1 MVLVTM
7 YTGFKPTLL
16 PSKIPT
22 AMQTCPQA
30 CFALTEALEF
40 SYCNPAWDRFALEN
54 QGTRGALAKDVLHKC
69 FLEFVPE
76 QLKAHYAGLF
86 SRARATGRMQS
97 QDYECSS
104 AQKFRIYRM
113 QAYPLEAGLGF
124 LVVNSL
130 RVEREHT
137 RRAHEPD
144 DARYRDKNGFICMCA
159 NCRRAQRIGD
169 PGTWDW
175 VPDYVRNR
183 RRDVTHGICPFCR
196 EYYYGAY
203 LSAAG

>member
-1 MVLVTM
+1 M
-7 YTGFKPTLL
+7 YTGVTPTRL
-16 PSKIPT
+16 PDKIPT
-22 AMQTCPQA
+22 ALETNPHA
-30 CFALTEALEF
+30 CFALTESLEF

-54 QGTRGALAKDVLHKC
+54 QGSPAVLAKDVLRKS

-76 QLKAHYAGLF
+76 LLKEHYAGLF
-86 SRARATGRMQS
+86 QLARATGRMQS

-113 QAYPLEAGLGF
+113 QAYPLQKGLGF

-137 RRAHEPD
+137 CEAHGPD
-144 DARYRDKNGFICMCA
+144 DATYRDKTGLICMCA
-159 NCRRAQRIGD
+159 NCRRSRRVDD
-169 PGTWDW
+169 PAIWDW
-175 VPDYVRNR
+175 VSDHVRTVR
-183 RRDVTHGICPFCR
+183 ADLTHSVCPFCR

-203 LSAAG
+203 VPPAAE